1 MKSLICIATVL
12 SVFTYLFW
20 SYFPKGFFYL
30 GNAVFIVMLA
40 IVIFNHY
47 KTFFWSFFLL
57 CGSINN
63 LLDEM
68 FFGPTKLGWNELA
81 LLVIIPLIWLY
92 KTRNDRK
99 TQSN

>member
-1 MKSLICIATVL
+1 VKSTIVIATVI
-12 SVFTYLFW
+12 SIFTYLFW

-30 GNAVFIVMLA
+30 GNAVFITLLV

-63 LLDEM
+63 LLDEL
-68 FFGPTKLGWNELA
+68 FFDPTKLGLNELA
-81 LLVIIPLIWLY
+81 LLVIIPLIWIY
-92 KTRNDRK
+92 KRRNDRK
-99 TQSN
+99 TKSV